1 MYIEL
6 PSLTISTEGIYE
18 IRIRQPYEDLHKGTD
33 SLPDPLWYRPE
44 KEYNEKLEKKD
55 SLQNNQALVAALL
68 GIFLDER

>member
-33 SLPDPLWYRPE
+33 SLPDPL
-44 KEYNEKLEKKD
+44 
-55 SLQNNQALVAALL
+55 
-68 GIFLDER
+68 